1 MCIRDRV
8 SVGSVYYHYKNKEA
22 IIDYG
27 YYEFDQLLKEAYEKQ
42 SFQNER
48 EAILFL
54 IDFQIKDV
62 FLDIGLKM
70 TTICFKNQINADNTY
85 LYCDERYLY
94 QKLLENLSSIENKEH
109 FAKMILRI
117 SRGSIYDWCCHNGN
131 YDLIEAAHE
140 EISIVLDYIGL

>member
-1 MCIRDRV
+1 
-8 SVGSVYYHYKNKEA
+8 
-22 IIDYG
+22 
-27 YYEFDQLLKEAYEKQ
+27 
-42 SFQNER
+42 
-48 EAILFL
+48 
-54 IDFQIKDV
+54 
-62 FLDIGLKM
+62 M

-117 SRGSIYDWCCHNGN
+117 SRGSIYDWCCHNGK

-140 EISIVLDYIGL
+140 EISIILDHIGL